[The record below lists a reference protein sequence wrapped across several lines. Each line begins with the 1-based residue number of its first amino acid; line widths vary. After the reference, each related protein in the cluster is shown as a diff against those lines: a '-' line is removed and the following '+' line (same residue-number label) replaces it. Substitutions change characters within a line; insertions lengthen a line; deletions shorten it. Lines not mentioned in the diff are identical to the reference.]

1 MYEEYFD
8 TESKTDTES
17 NTEIFL
23 EKKKKYEA
31 YGCEQHQNFPEYQ
44 TKKLKEEEKYYKTLT
59 NKNTSLIKIN

>member
-31 YGCEQHQNFPEYQ
+31 YGCEQHQNSPEYQ
-44 TKKLKEEEKYYKTLT
+44 TKKLKEYRR
-59 NKNTSLIKIN
+59 KIQ

>member
-44 TKKLKEEEKYYKTLT
+44 AKKLKEEEKYYKTLT